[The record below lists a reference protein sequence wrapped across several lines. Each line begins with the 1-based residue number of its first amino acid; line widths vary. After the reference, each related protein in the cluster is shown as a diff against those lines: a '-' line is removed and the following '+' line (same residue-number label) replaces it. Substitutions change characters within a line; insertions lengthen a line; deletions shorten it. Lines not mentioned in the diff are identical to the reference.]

1 MKNNDANTLNLLII
15 LNLDLEINDT
25 DYLLELC

>member
-1 MKNNDANTLNLLII
+1 MKNHDANTLNLLIV

-25 DYLLELC
+25 DYLLE

>member
-25 DYLLELC
+25 DYLLE

>member
-1 MKNNDANTLNLLII
+1 MKNNDANTLNLLIV

-25 DYLLELC
+25 DYLLE